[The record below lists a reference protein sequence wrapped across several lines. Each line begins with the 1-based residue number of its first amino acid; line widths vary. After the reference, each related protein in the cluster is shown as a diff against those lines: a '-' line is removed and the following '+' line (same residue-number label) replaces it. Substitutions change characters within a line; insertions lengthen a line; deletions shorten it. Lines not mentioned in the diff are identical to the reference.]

1 MNIKGFFRPILSN
14 QRGNVMN
21 FRLQLVS
28 FKKFKD
34 TAEAVENAT
43 RLAEGKLTKALKKTL
58 KGKLQ
63 KGEELAV
70 GEVKLGNI
78 IKVRF
83 FSSFHLVFLKIKS
96 IQLNNKCLKFV
107 LL

>member
-1 MNIKGFFRPILSN
+1 MVDSCRLLNFLLSC
-14 QRGNVMN
+14 
-21 FRLQLVS
+21 RLQLIS

-43 RLAEGKLTKALKKTL
+43 RLAEGKLTKTLKKAL

-70 GEVKLGNI
+70 GEVKLGNM
-78 IKVRF
+78 IKV
-83 FSSFHLVFLKIKS
+83 S
-96 IQLNNKCLKFV
+96 I
-107 LL
+107 